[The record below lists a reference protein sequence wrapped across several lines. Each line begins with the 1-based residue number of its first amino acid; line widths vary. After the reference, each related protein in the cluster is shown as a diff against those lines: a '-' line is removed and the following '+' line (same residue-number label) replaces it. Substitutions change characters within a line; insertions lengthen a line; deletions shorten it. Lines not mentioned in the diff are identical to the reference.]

1 MSIHKRPTATRD
13 IIIGMNRIVRVTP
26 ASALPVPEYS
36 MSRARI
42 NPETLGSSAVM
53 TTHCNVNDTEFQ
65 NRPS

>member
-1 MSIHKRPTATRD
+1 MSIQRRPTATSD

-26 ASALPVPEYS
+26 ASTLPVPEYS

-42 NPETLGSSAVM
+42 NPETLGSSAVIA
-53 TTHCNVNDTEFQ
+53 THFSVNDTEFQ